1 MYDISNRI
9 EYLQLNVSVWLEV
22 MLNVAGREMDLYK
35 KVAGLQII
43 FIIILVCGIQHFQAK
58 QNAQKTT
65 IEELTDI
72 KDFKKILR
80 TKNNVLVCY
89 VISQKQ
95 ASNIVKIFKE
105 AAEIVK
111 GQGTMLLVDCFGEAR
126 KMCRKLKVSPEPFL
140 LKHYKDGE
148 FHKDY
153 DRLDTV
159 QSMVNFMRDP
169 TGDIPWEE
177 DSTAIDVV
185 HILDA
190 LSLSKFLRKEMRP
203 ILVLFYAPW
212 CGFCKQLKPEYAAA
226 ATELK
231 GHSVLAAIDVNRPEN
246 AIIRQQYNITGFPTM
261 LYFENG
267 NQKFMYEG
275 ENNKNGLVGFMKN
288 PSKPPEKPKEDD
300 WSAVKSDVV
309 HLTSENFDTVIARE
323 SSVLVMFYA
332 PWCGHC
338 KKMKPEYEKAAALL
352 KAEKIAGIAAA
363 LDATKEAAIAARYAI
378 RGYPTVKYFRAGEFA
393 FDINA
398 REAAKIIEFMRNP
411 REPPPPPPPE
421 TPWSEEPS
429 EVVHLT
435 EETFRSFL
443 KKKKHVLVMF
453 YAPWCGHCKK
463 AKPEFTAA
471 AEHFKDDPKVE
482 FAAVDCTRYTA
493 VCEATDVKGYPTIKY
508 FHYHTKETKSYNGG
522 RMESDFVNFMKNP
535 LGPVVD
541 ATTAPDKVEQEE
553 WGDYEGAEN
562 LVHLMDDTFDTFV
575 SSGDPVLVMFYAPWC
590 GHCKR
595 MKPSYS
601 LAALQM
607 KAENIPGVLATVDTT
622 VNPKLSSKFNILGF
636 PTLKYFNNGKFISDY
651 DRKRS
656 AEDIKTFM
664 KSPPPLIGNKDE
676 L

>member
-1 MYDISNRI
+1 M
-9 EYLQLNVSVWLEV
+9 V
-22 MLNVAGREMDLYK
+22 GRGMDLYK
-35 KVAGLQII
+35 KLAGLQLI
-43 FIIILVCGIQHFQAK
+43 FIIVLVCGIQDFQAK
-58 QNAQKTT
+58 QNAQKATV
-65 IEELTDI
+65 EELTDI

-89 VISQKQ
+89 ISSQKQ
-95 ASNIVKIFKE
+95 ASHIVKIFKE
-105 AAEIVK
+105 AAEVVK
-111 GQGTMLLVDCFGEAR
+111 GQGTMLLVDCSGEAK
-126 KMCRKLKVSPEPFL
+126 KMCKKLKVSPEPFM
-140 LKHYKDGE
+140 LKHYKDGD

-153 DRLDTV
+153 DRLETM

-169 TGDIPWEE
+169 SGDIPWEE
-177 DSTAIDVV
+177 DNMAVDVV
-185 HILDA
+185 HISDA
-190 LSLSKFLRKEMRP
+190 LNLAKFLRKEVRP

-226 ATELK
+226 ASELK
-231 GHSVLAAIDVNRPEN
+231 GHSIMAAIDVNRPEN

-267 NQKFMYEG
+267 HHKFMYEG
-275 ENNKNGLVGFMKN
+275 ENNKNGLIGFMKN
-288 PSKPPEKPKEDD
+288 PSKPPEKPKEED
-300 WSAVKSDVV
+300 WSTVKSDVV
-309 HLTSENFDTVIARE
+309 HLTSENFDTVITNE
-323 SSVLVMFYA
+323 PSVLVMFYA

-338 KKMKPEYEKAAALL
+338 KKMKPEYEKAAATL
-352 KAEKIAGIAAA
+352 KAEQITGVAAA
-363 LDATKEAAIAARYAI
+363 IDATKEPAIAARYNI
-378 RGYPTVKYFRAGEFA
+378 RGYPTVKYFKAGEFA
-393 FDINA
+393 FDVNV
-398 REAAKIIEFMRNP
+398 RDAAKITEFMRDP

-435 EETFRSFL
+435 EETFKTFL

-482 FAAVDCTRYTA
+482 FAAVDCTKFSAICGA
-493 VCEATDVKGYPTIKY
+493 VDVKGYPTFKY
-508 FHYHTKETKSYNGG
+508 FHYYTKETKNYNGG
-522 RMESDFVNFMKNP
+522 RVEADFVNFMKNP
-535 LGPVVD
+535 LSPTVS
-541 ATTAPDKVEQEE
+541 ATVTPEKMDKDD

-562 LVHLMDDTFDTFV
+562 LVHLSDDTFDAFI
-575 SSGDPVLVMFYAPWC
+575 SIGQPVLVMFYAPWC
-590 GHCKR
+590 GHCKL

-607 KAENIPGVLATVDTT
+607 KQEHIQGVLAAVDATG
-622 VNPKLSSKFNILGF
+622 NPKLSDRFNIVGF
-636 PTLKYFNNGKFISDY
+636 PTLKYFNNGKFVSDY

-664 KSPPPLIGNKDE
+664 KSPPSVSGDKDE